1 MITKMRPTN
10 LIRIWLFVGICTL
23 AIALLLPAVGF
34 SPTEDNVKHAMTLLK
49 AEAAKLGA
57 PNIKGEDPVVGK
69 TVPALFFGTTKMN
82 NNSAL
87 VEAVQNATGARAT
100 FFVKSGTEFIRVAT
114 TVKKPDGSSVI
125 GTALDP
131 KGKPFAAVSTG
142 QPYSGEADI
151 FGKAYLTDYEPIRDA
166 ANNVI
171 GIYFVGYPK

>member
-1 MITKMRPTN
+1 M
-10 LIRIWLFVGICTL
+10 
-23 AIALLLPAVGF
+23 LLPAVGF
-34 SPTEDNVKHAMTLLK
+34 SQTEDNVKHAMTLLK

-57 PNIKGEDPVVGK
+57 PEIKGEEPVAGK

-87 VEAVQNATGARAT
+87 VEAVQKATGAGAT
-100 FFVKSGTEFIRVAT
+100 FFVKSGAEFVRVAT

-142 QPYSGEADI
+142 EPYSGEADI
-151 FGKAYLTDYEPIRDA
+151 FGKAYLTAYEPIRDA
-166 ANNVI
+166 ANNVV